1 MRSALFV
8 LIAAAVLG
16 GLWLAFKPA
25 ETAPLASESAPV
37 AAPAKIFRLELHN
50 RRLVSGPA
58 VITVAQGDAVTLQI
72 VSDKADELHL
82 HGYDL
87 TLNLA
92 ANVLSEL
99 SFVADRSGRFDYEL
113 HHAHHDLGVLEVV
126 PR

>member
-8 LIAAAVLG
+8 LIAVAVLG

-25 ETAPLASESAPV
+25 EPTPLTAASAP
-37 AAPAKIFRLELHN
+37 AAADKTFKLDLRNHKI
-50 RRLVSGPA
+50 VSGPA
-58 VITVAQGDAVTLQI
+58 VITVAQGDTVTLQI

-87 TLNLA
+87 TLKLA
-92 ANVLSEL
+92 AGVPAEL